1 MKWRP
6 FLTVAAIVV
15 PILALF
21 AFGMTIDQRTVPS
34 PLAGGQAPDFKLL
47 PLDAEMAESQ
57 TGAEELDGAP
67 DPDDSVRIRL
77 SDHAGEGVV
86 VNFWASWCLPCREEH
101 VPLSR
106 VAEAYRERG
115 VAFYGILYNDSPSN
129 ARRWLEE
136 MGGQSYPTLLDPGSR
151 TAIDYGLYGV
161 PETFFIGRDG
171 RVAYKHFGPVT
182 ERLLI
187 DQLERLLADGPE
199 EAAP

>member
-1 MKWRP
+1 MRWRP
-6 FLTVAAIVV
+6 VLTVAAIVV

-21 AFGMTIDQRTVPS
+21 AFGMTIDQRIVPS
-34 PLAGGQAPDFKLL
+34 PLAGGEAPDFALV
-47 PLDAEMAESQ
+47 PLDAETAELES
-57 TGAEELDGAP
+57 ASE
-67 DPDDSVRIRL
+67 DSLVVRL
-77 SDHAGEGVV
+77 SDHVGEVVV

-106 VAEAYRERG
+106 VADAYRERG
-115 VAFYGILYNDSPSN
+115 VTFYGILYNDTPAN